1 MGERKIRRITD
12 NYFSIKMEQSTDKT
26 LFPPIEKKDWERVL
40 KIMNQYSR
48 VNGYVDYDP
57 NGKMQFYDSDPFIG
71 GVHAMP
77 VDKKSIEEIINSY

>member
-1 MGERKIRRITD
+1 
-12 NYFSIKMEQSTDKT
+12 MEQLSDRL

-40 KIMNQYSR
+40 QIMNKHNR
-48 VNGYVDYDP
+48 INGFVDYNS

-77 VDKKSIEEIINSY
+77 VDKKSVQEIIDSY

>member
-1 MGERKIRRITD
+1 
-12 NYFSIKMEQSTDKT
+12 MEQLSDRI

-40 KIMNQYSR
+40 QIMNR
-48 VNGYVDYDP
+48 HNRFNGFVDYDP

-77 VDKKSIEEIINSY
+77 VDVKSIQEIIDSY

>member
-1 MGERKIRRITD
+1 MGARKIRRITN

-57 NGKMQFYDSDPFIG
+57 NGWKI
-71 GVHAMP
+71 
-77 VDKKSIEEIINSY
+77 

>member
-1 MGERKIRRITD
+1 
-12 NYFSIKMEQSTDKT
+12 MEQLIDKT

-40 KIMNQYSR
+40 QIMNKHNR
-48 VNGYVDYDP
+48 INGYVDYDT

-77 VDKKSIEEIINSY
+77 VSKKHIKEIVESFN

>member
-1 MGERKIRRITD
+1 
-12 NYFSIKMEQSTDKT
+12 MEQLSDRL

-40 KIMNQYSR
+40 QIMNQHNR
-48 VNGYVDYDP
+48 INGFVDYDS

-77 VDKKSIEEIINSY
+77 VDKKSVQEIIDSY